1 MDEQPK
7 GVDDLEPITFMLEK
21 FGRTDL
27 SFRILETFAKHA
39 EHFPQ
44 YDNISKCYF
53 KLKNYIEAIKYGEK
67 ALVVAPSPQHTYI
80 TRNNLINVYNHANL
94 PEKALTY
101 IKCNERIMPQDVE
114 VQLEKAYSLY
124 LLNRKPEAEEILHK
138 ALESKDIPEETRIKI
153 NFNLGTY
160 YLYRDKFQEGLRHF
174 ILDGAKMKLWNT
186 ETIFNR
192 NQDLDLPFWQ
202 GSPDVKHLIVYAE
215 AGIGDEIINIRFMKH
230 LKERGITPYWYA
242 KWHGKA
248 TNDERKGLTELFQ
261 NNGFTVINDL
271 TEVKKIPG
279 VQWTYSM
286 HLPIYLDLQY
296 EDLWYG
302 PYLKA
307 DDKFVEKWAKK
318 LDDYAWDYLTYH
330 SGFNPLPEEL
340 PKRLK
345 IGIRWQ
351 GNPAYD
357 HDLHRSY
364 PVKQLY
370 EAIVNDDWKKGLYR
384 GDKNN
389 YYYSLQRDHGLIEL
403 QDFPGIS
410 DLSGDL
416 ETIEDLFGAL
426 ANLDVV
432 ITSCTSIAHAAASM
446 GKKVIIMV
454 PISAYYV
461 WSHSGDQSPWYG
473 DNVTLLRQER
483 PRVWDEP
490 IAKLKEILNG

>member
-1 MDEQPK
+1 M
-7 GVDDLEPITFMLEK
+7 ITP
-21 FGRTDL
+21 DN
-27 SFRILETFAKHA
+27 A
-39 EHFPQ
+39 E
-44 YDNISKCYF
+44 I
-53 KLKNYIEAIKYGEK
+53 
-67 ALVVAPSPQHTYI
+67 
-80 TRNNLINVYNHANL
+80 
-94 PEKALTY
+94 
-101 IKCNERIMPQDVE
+101 
-114 VQLEKAYSLY
+114 QLEKAYAYY
-124 LLNRKPEAEEILHK
+124 LLNRKPEAQEILENVLK
-138 ALESKDIPEETRIKI
+138 NADISEETKIKI

-160 YLYRDKFQEGLRHF
+160 YLYQDRFQEGLRKF

-192 NQDLDLPFWQ
+192 NEELDLPFWQ

-248 TNDERKGLTELFQ
+248 TNDERKGLTQVFT

-271 TEVKKIPG
+271 AEVSKIPG

-296 EDLWYG
+296 EDLWDG

-307 DDKFVEKWAKK
+307 DQTFVKKWSLKIYG
-318 LDDYAWDYLTYH
+318 YAWEQLTYY
-330 SGFNPLPEEL
+330 SGFKPLPDKL

-364 PVKQLY
+364 PIKQLY
-370 EAIVNDDWKKGLYR
+370 EAIGNKDY
-384 GDKNN
+384 
-389 YYYSLQRDHGLIEL
+389 YYYSLQRDHGLEEL
-403 QDFPGIS
+403 KDFPGIS
-410 DLSGDL
+410 DLSSEL
-416 ETIEDLFGAL
+416 ETIEDLFGAI
-426 ANLDVV
+426 ANLDII

-446 GKKVIIMV
+446 GKRVIVMT

-461 WSHSGDQSPWYG
+461 WSHSGDKSPWYG
-473 DNVTLLRQER
+473 DNVTLLRQQR

-490 IAKLKEILNG
+490 IAQLKEILNG